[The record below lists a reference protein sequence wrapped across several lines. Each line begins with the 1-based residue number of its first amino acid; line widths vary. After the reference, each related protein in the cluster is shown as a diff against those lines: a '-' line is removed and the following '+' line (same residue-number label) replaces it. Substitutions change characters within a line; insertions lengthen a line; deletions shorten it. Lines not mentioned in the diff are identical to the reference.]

1 MSLKKYLLVMIAI
14 TLFAWLLNGLV
25 ILNVNP
31 FTTNW
36 LGFTLFYATI
46 FLALLATAAVVVFA
60 VRFLRHRDQPA
71 FQLVRE
77 SFRQSFFFAFLV
89 AAAFF
94 LLSKRML
101 SWLNLALLILAL
113 SVLEFIFLN
122 KKKFSSKSS

>member
-46 FLALLATAAVVVFA
+46 FLALLATAAVVGFA

-77 SFRQSFFFAFLV
+77 SFRQPFWWRPRFFCC
-89 AAAFF
+89 
-94 LLSKRML
+94 LSGCCPG
-101 SWLNLALLILAL
+101 LI
-113 SVLEFIFLN
+113 SPC
-122 KKKFSSKSS
+122 

>member
-46 FLALLATAAVVVFA
+46 FLALLATAAVVGFA

-101 SWLNLALLILAL
+101 S
-113 SVLEFIFLN
+113 
-122 KKKFSSKSS
+122 